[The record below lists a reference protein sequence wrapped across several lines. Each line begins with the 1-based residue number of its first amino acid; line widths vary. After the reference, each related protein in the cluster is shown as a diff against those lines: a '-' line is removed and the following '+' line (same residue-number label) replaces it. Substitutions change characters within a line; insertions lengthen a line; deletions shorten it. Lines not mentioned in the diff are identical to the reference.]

1 MIGPA
6 ALLKLRVIPNAKRSE
21 VVGEYGEAIKLKIAA
36 RAVDGKANE
45 ALLEFV
51 AEQLNISRRALE
63 LVSGEKSRDKTIAV
77 HGMEIA
83 AVRAALLEG
92 NL

>member
-1 MIGPA
+1 M
-6 ALLKLRVIPNAKRSE
+6 KLRVIPNAKRSE

-51 AEQLNISRRALE
+51 ADQLNVSRRTLE

-77 HGMEIA
+77 QGMEIA
-83 AVRAALLEG
+83 AVRATLLKG

>member
-1 MIGPA
+1 MSGPT

-51 AEQLNISRRALE
+51 ADQLNVPRRALQ
-63 LVSGEKSRDKTIAV
+63 LVSGEKSRDKTIAIE
-77 HGMEIA
+77 GLDLA
-83 AVRAALLEG
+83 TVRTTLLG
-92 NL
+92 QS

>member
-1 MIGPA
+1 MSGPA

-51 AEQLNISRRALE
+51 ADQLKVSRRTLE
-63 LVSGEKSRDKTIAV
+63 LVSGEKSRDKTIAIE
-77 HGMEIA
+77 GLDLA
-83 AVRAALLEG
+83 TVRTTLLG
-92 NL
+92 KA